1 MFTDEM
7 KCLISNDQVYI
18 DYARNDIPSLHEKN
32 LFELGEDRMLTTLLL
47 QHFPGMRLSFVP
59 EAMCWTIVPH
69 TLKILLS
76 QRRRWI
82 NSTFHNMYELLKVE
96 TMCGICCLSMKT
108 VVVMDLVITM
118 VLPASLA
125 YIVYLT
131 YLFISDPASID
142 MFIIIFY
149 GVTFG
154 MQMISFLIR
163 SRWDYLWWFFLFTF
177 LGIPVFYFL
186 LPIYAFTHMD
196 DFSWGKTRTVAAD
209 EVSKKE
215 ENEERS
221 TKRINIK
228 PASLPEEAAPRR
240 QDGARLPRNTRPP
253 NLSKPEGDSRIGYIV
268 GESDG
273 APSVVSR
280 AHSAGSGALNAPSV
294 VSGLTVFTESGPS
307 VMSGF
312 TGGAEDAPSNESG
325 FHGASE
331 GAPFVSEFPNAAIS
345 AQPGMSEA
353 SPPVVENL
361 DQELQG
367 KYEL

>member
-1 MFTDEM
+1 M
-7 KCLISNDQVYI
+7 KCLISNDQVFI

-108 VVVMDLVITM
+108 VVIMDLIITM

-131 YLFISDPASID
+131 YLFVTEPESID

-154 MQMISFLIR
+154 MQMVSFLIR
-163 SRWDYLWWFFLFTF
+163 SRWDYLWWFFVFTF
-177 LGIPVFYFL
+177 VGIPVFYFL
-186 LPIYAFTHMD
+186 LPIYAFTNMD
-196 DFSWGKTRTVAAD
+196 DFSWGKTRTVAGGEEGLQKSEKEGRAD
-209 EVSKKE
+209 
-215 ENEERS
+215 
-221 TKRINIK
+221 TK
-228 PASLPEEAAPRR
+228 ADSFPEEAAPKLKAGGSVSGSSKSKKHSKSTRASNG
-240 QDGARLPRNTRPP
+240 DTSVVSGAP
-253 NLSKPEGDSRIGYIV
+253 
-268 GESDG
+268 
-273 APSVVSR
+273 PSVVSR
-280 AHSAGSGALNAPSV
+280 LTGSSEGSGFN
-294 VSGLTVFTESGPS
+294 G
-307 VMSGF
+307 
-312 TGGAEDAPSNESG
+312 
-325 FHGASE
+325 
-331 GAPFVSEFPNAAIS
+331 IS
-345 AQPGMSEA
+345 AVQEIE
-353 SPPVVENL
+353 VEVKGSKA
-361 DQELQG
+361 EL
-367 KYEL
+367 